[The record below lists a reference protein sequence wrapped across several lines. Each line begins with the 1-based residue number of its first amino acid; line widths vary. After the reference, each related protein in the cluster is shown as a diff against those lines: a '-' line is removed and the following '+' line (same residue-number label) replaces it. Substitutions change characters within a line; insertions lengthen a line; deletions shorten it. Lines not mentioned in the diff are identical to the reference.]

1 MIFHEFNGSGFPED
15 LNMIEKDSLG
25 AGLIKLIARQLN
37 TDLVFKNNY
46 CAQIT
51 FIFDRG

>member
-1 MIFHEFNGSGFPED
+1 VIFQEFNGSGFAED

-37 TDLVFKNNY
+37 TDLVFKNNC
-46 CAQIT
+46 CAQTT
-51 FIFDRG
+51 FIFDCG